1 MVDVPKF
8 NANVCD
14 QIISEINF
22 IRSNPKAYANKLTNY
37 ASKFKGNILK
47 LPNMKNGI
55 VTTEGATPYYEAAS
69 FLKSLPKL
77 NLLKG
82 SDALCEAAQDLA
94 NQMSELMDFAAMSS
108 IDRQEIINKYGSYSG
123 SFGQS
128 TDFGSLYPE
137 MIVMNLIVDDGDSQ
151 RRNRQMMFDDSYN
164 KIGVGI
170 QKHDKFK
177 SVTVIMY
184 ATEFQSN
191 ISSNTNQFKYSTQRE
206 IDGYDPLSKD
216 SGYRKDLNTD
226 TAKYDY
232 NGDVIVVK
240 THFKDVPNVNYKFDG
255 GIDERKDLITDTA
268 KYGFDEEVYDNPVNI
283 QPEYHNVE
291 VVQGDTFKSSKKNY
305 NNTNVNNTYGN
316 NDMVGVEKIKKNE
329 KIITEGGKKKKV
341 TKITKYM
348 ETGEINTEIIK
359 ENI

>member
-37 ASKFKGNILK
+37 ASKFQGNILK

-55 VTTEGATPYYEAAS
+55 VTTEGPTPYYEAAS

-77 NLLKG
+77 KLLKG

-94 NQMSELMDFAAMSS
+94 NQMSQLMDFAAMSS

-137 MIVMNLIVDDGDSQ
+137 MIVMNLIVDDGDTQ
-151 RRNRQMMFDDSYN
+151 RRNRNMMFDDNYN

-191 ISSNTNQFKYSTQRE
+191 ASNTNQFKYSTQRE

-216 SGYRKDLNTD
+216 AGYRKDLNTD

-268 KYGFDEEVYDNPVNI
+268 KYGFDDEVYDNPVNI
-283 QPEYHNVE
+283 QSEYHKVE
-291 VVQGDTFKSSKKNY
+291 VVEGNTLKSTNKTNY
-305 NNTNVNNTYGN
+305 NKNVNNTYDDSN
-316 NDMVGVEKIKKNE
+316 NMVGVEKIQKNE
-329 KIITEGGKKKKV
+329 KIVTIGGKKKKI
-341 TKITKYM
+341 TKITKFM
-348 ETGEINTEIIK
+348 ETGEVNTELIK
-359 ENI
+359 EDI